1 MPSLT
6 LAQIREEFT
15 AETATDELIDLLDT
29 LGFSAS
35 SWQSGSVQRTMVQ
48 MSGYVYFALRS
59 YVAGIS
65 YLAFNETSEGDS
77 LTAFSASHYDNDRIL
92 ATCAQHTCTLTGG
105 AVGPPYTIAIDEVV
119 ASDGTRTFRNKTGGT
134 IPAGGTLTGVRFDAE
149 VAGTDGNV
157 SVGTITSLVTP
168 YAGVTITNTVLAVAG
183 VDEETDAALRLRNSA
198 KWSTLSVVEAIA
210 DRYEYVAR
218 TVLSN
223 CRVSVD
229 STNPNGPG
237 TLDVYLATSTGVAS
251 GANVT
256 TVQTSINAEAFGGV
270 ATVVAAAA
278 QAVAVTGTV
287 YYASGYTAG
296 AIQTAV
302 EAAIAVFINAAPIGG
317 YDYTPGPSAI
327 IDRDGLEAAI
337 RAVTGV
343 SKLTLTVPAADVA
356 VAAYSV
362 ATVGVLTITY
372 TQITA

>member
-6 LAQIREEFT
+6 LAQIREAFT
-15 AETATDELIDLLDT
+15 AEDATQALIDLLDT

-65 YLAFNETSEGDS
+65 YLAFNDTSDGDA

-92 ATCAQHTCTLTGG
+92 ATAAQHTCTLTGG
-105 AVGPPYTIAIDEVV
+105 AVGPPYTIAAGEVV
-119 ASDGTRTFRNKTGGT
+119 ATDGTRTFRNVTGGT

-149 VAGTDGNV
+149 VAGSDGNV
-157 SVGTITSLVTP
+157 SVGAIDTLVTP
-168 YAGVTITNTVLAVAG
+168 YAGVTITNTALAVAG

-198 KWSTLSVVEAIA
+198 KWATLSIVEAIA

-218 TVLSN
+218 TALSN
-223 CRVSVD
+223 CRVVVD

-256 TVQTSINAEAFGGV
+256 AVQTAINAEAFGGV

-278 QAVAVTGTV
+278 QAVPVTGTV
-287 YYASGYTAG
+287 YFASGYTAG

-302 EAAIAVFINAAPIGG
+302 ESAIAAFINAAPIGG
-317 YDYTPGPSAI
+317 YDYSPGPSSI
-327 IDRDGLEAAI
+327 IDRDGLLAAI
-337 RAVTGV
+337 HGCDGV
-343 SKLTLTVPAADVA
+343 SKVTLSAPSADVT
-356 VAAYSV
+356 VTTYSV
-362 ATVGVLTITY
+362 ATVGTLTITY